1 MSRKYPRLGYD
12 GGNIP
17 KGSACKACGSY
28 ESVRPQ
34 AVQVNWFR
42 GDDDVHPV
50 CKLCQRDPD
59 LLVRL
64 GYGAKRGAAPVVTQW
79 KPPKGSV

>member
-1 MSRKYPRLGYD
+1 MSRRRYPRLGYD

-17 KGSACKACGSY
+17 KDAPCKVCGGADK
-28 ESVRPQ
+28 VRAQ

-50 CKLCQRDPD
+50 CRECKRLPETE
-59 LLVRL
+59 LLSRL
-64 GYGAKRGAAPVVTQW
+64 GYWAKGPGR
-79 KPPKGSV
+79 

>member
-1 MSRKYPRLGYD
+1 VSKRRYPRLGYD

-17 KGSACKACGSY
+17 RDAACKVCGTT
-28 ESVRPQ
+28 ERVWPQ

-50 CKLCQRDPD
+50 CRTCKRQPEPE
-59 LLVRL
+59 LLAKL
-64 GYGAKRGAAPVVTQW
+64 GYRVKSEVQ
-79 KPPKGSV
+79 S